1 MDACRVA
8 GFTPQVAQR
17 INDVTS
23 MISPVS
29 AGVGVAL
36 VPLSARALRF
46 DNVVYIDLRDRLAE
60 SELSMVYHRHI
71 RSAVVRKDYLAA

>member
-1 MDACRVA
+1 M
-8 GFTPQVAQR
+8 AQR

-36 VPLSARALRF
+36 VPLSARALRL
-46 DNVVYIDLRDRLAE
+46 DNVVYIDLRIGWRRV
-60 SELSMVYHRHI
+60 S
-71 RSAVVRKDYLAA
+71 

>member
-1 MDACRVA
+1 MDACRIA

-36 VPLSARALRF
+36 VPLSARALRL
-46 DNVVYIDLRDRLAE
+46 DNVVYIDLQDRLAE
-60 SELSMVYHRHI
+60 VS
-71 RSAVVRKDYLAA
+71 